1 MNDLLKQ
8 GRDRADRVPDERSKL
23 GKVFSLLAERI
34 QSVVA
39 LIRELEGVD
48 LRNDA
53 FLDLFANAVIVEEA
67 LRRRLLGLV
76 ILLLGRHAVN
86 S

>member
-8 GRDRADRVPDERSKL
+8 GRNRADRVPDERSKL
-23 GKVFSLLAERI
+23 GKVFSLLAKRI

-39 LIRELEGVD
+39 LIRELEGVN

-53 FLDLFANAVIVEEA
+53 FFDLFANAVIVEEA

>member
-8 GRDRADRVPDERSKL
+8 GRNSADRVPDERSKL

-39 LIRELEGVD
+39 LIRELESVN